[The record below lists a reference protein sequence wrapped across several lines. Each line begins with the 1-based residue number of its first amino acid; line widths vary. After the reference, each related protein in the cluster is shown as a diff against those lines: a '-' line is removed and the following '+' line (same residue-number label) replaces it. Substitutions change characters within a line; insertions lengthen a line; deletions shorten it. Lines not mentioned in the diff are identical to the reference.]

1 MDVVFRS
8 SEADPELLANYVG
21 ALLKNEK
28 PLDQLKILC
37 LEQLTEFLNEGT
49 SSSDSAGVFQQ
60 RGNESISWLCR
71 YGDLR
76 EHTVRSF
83 GIGNRAA

>member
-37 LEQLTEFLNEGT
+37 LEQLTEFLNEGKA
-49 SSSDSAGVFQQ
+49 SSDLASVVGQ
-60 RGNESISWLCR
+60 RSNESLTWLCR
-71 YGDLR
+71 YGDVR
-76 EHTVRSF
+76 EHTV
-83 GIGNRAA
+83 